1 MLIALAIVCVCVCL
15 PSWIWQPGVQ
25 CVSFEMELRVLI
37 DDSK

>member
-1 MLIALAIVCVCVCL
+1 MLITSGHRVCVCL

-37 DDSK
+37 DDNE